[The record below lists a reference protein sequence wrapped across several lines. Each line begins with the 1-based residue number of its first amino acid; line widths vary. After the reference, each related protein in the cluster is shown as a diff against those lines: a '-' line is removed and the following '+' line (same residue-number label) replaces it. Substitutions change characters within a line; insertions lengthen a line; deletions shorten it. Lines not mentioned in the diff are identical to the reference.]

1 MLLHACNPTTQEA
14 MTEEL
19 RFGGQFET
27 LCVYIYMYVYGVCM
41 YGKGKKDMVAHPFN
55 PST

>member
-1 MLLHACNPTTQEA
+1 MLLHACNPSTQEA